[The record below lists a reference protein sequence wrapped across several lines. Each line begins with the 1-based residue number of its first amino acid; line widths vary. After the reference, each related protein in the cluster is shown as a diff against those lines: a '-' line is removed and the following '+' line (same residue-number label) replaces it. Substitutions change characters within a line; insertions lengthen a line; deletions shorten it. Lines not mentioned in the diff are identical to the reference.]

1 MNDFTF
7 IFLSVLLIG
16 GSFFMGFMKGYR
28 QVPDLTPE
36 STDPN
41 GLKEILKGSISN
53 GLKEGKAWVIR
64 TVVLSFVV
72 VSAIAIIKSWL
83 VS

>member
-1 MNDFTF
+1 
-7 IFLSVLLIG
+7 
-16 GSFFMGFMKGYR
+16 MGFMKGYR
-28 QVPDLTPE
+28 QVPDLTPN

-41 GLKEILKGSISN
+41 GIKEILKSSFSN
-53 GLKEGKAWVIR
+53 GFKEGKAWVIR

-72 VSAIAIIKSWL
+72 VSAIALIKSWL

>member
-1 MNDFTF
+1 MKDFLF
-7 IFLSVLLIG
+7 ILIGVLLVG
-16 GSFFMGFMKGYR
+16 SSFFMGFMRGYR
-28 QVPDLTPE
+28 QVPDITPE

-41 GLKEILKGSISN
+41 GLTEILKGSFSN
-53 GLKEGKAWVIR
+53 GFKEGKAWVIR

-72 VSAIAIIKSWL
+72 VSAIALINSWL